1 MVDIIFLVPIVLLA
15 VDDIMNKFKDLKIDK
30 GMKRTSF
37 ITPAMKELLIPS
49 EGTYNLFQDGLAR
62 LQKGDKSFF
71 DLQTFPHVGDIVA
84 GLEGDFTLFKVK
96 CIDWAKNN
104 EVRIAPKNEVGY
116 PITKLYPIC
125 ISNEILIRL
134 GFYWDKRFNKFRLRL
149 KDFRNIDIEKSSFS
163 MIGYIREIGPILY
176 LHELQAVLRIYN
188 IDQGI
193 IDQKLL
199 VDRSLHKVDWVN
211 NKI

>member
-1 MVDIIFLVPIVLLA
+1 
-15 VDDIMNKFKDLKIDK
+15 
-30 GMKRTSF
+30 MKRTSF

-49 EGTYNLFQDGLAR
+49 EGTYNLFPDGLAR

-71 DLQTFPHVGDIVA
+71 GLQTFPHVGDIVA

-96 CIDWAKNN
+96 SITWANNN
-104 EVRIAPKNEVGY
+104 EVRIAPKGEVGY

-134 GFYWDKRFNKFRLRL
+134 GFYWDNRFNKFRLRL
-149 KDFRNIDIEKSSFS
+149 KSFRNIDIEKASYTEDY
-163 MIGYIREIGPILY
+163 YIKEIGNIKY

-193 IDQKLL
+193 LDQKLF
-199 VDRSLHKVDWVN
+199 VDRSLPEVDWVN
-211 NKI
+211 NKIK

>member
-1 MVDIIFLVPIVLLA
+1 
-15 VDDIMNKFKDLKIDK
+15 
-30 GMKRTSF
+30 MKRTSF

-49 EGTYNLFQDGLAR
+49 EGTYSLFPDGLAR

-71 DLQTFPHVGDIVA
+71 GLQTFPHVGDIVA
-84 GLEGDFTLFKVK
+84 GLEGAFTLFKVK
-96 CIDWAKNN
+96 SITWANNN
-104 EVRIAPKNEVGY
+104 EVRIAPKGENGY

-125 ISNEILIRL
+125 ISNEILLSL
-134 GFYWDKRFNKFRLRL
+134 GFKWDKRFNKFRLRL
-149 KDFRNIDIEKSSFS
+149 KGFRNIDIEKSSSS

-193 IDQKLL
+193 LDNKLW
-199 VDRSLHKVDWVN
+199 VDNSLPEVDWVN
-211 NKI
+211 K

>member
-1 MVDIIFLVPIVLLA
+1 
-15 VDDIMNKFKDLKIDK
+15 
-30 GMKRTSF
+30 MKRTSF

-49 EGTYNLFQDGLAR
+49 EGTYNLFKDGLAR

-84 GLEGDFTLFKVK
+84 GLGGDFTLFKVK
-96 CIDWAKNN
+96 SITWANNN
-104 EVRIAPKNEVGY
+104 EVMIAPKGEVGY
-116 PITKLYPIC
+116 HITKLYPIC
-125 ISNEILIRL
+125 ISNEILLKL
-134 GFYWDKRFNKFRLRL
+134 GFKWDEKYHKFRLRL
-149 KDFRNIDIEKSSFS
+149 NSFRNIDIEKGSSS
-163 MIGYIREIGPILY
+163 MICYIKEIGYIQY

-199 VDRSLHKVDWVN
+199 VDNSLPGVDWVN
-211 NKI
+211 NN

>member
-1 MVDIIFLVPIVLLA
+1 
-15 VDDIMNKFKDLKIDK
+15 
-30 GMKRTSF
+30 MKRTSF

-49 EGTYNLFQDGLAR
+49 EGTYNLFPDGLAK
-62 LQKGDKSFF
+62 LQKGDQSFF
-71 DLQTFPHVGDIVA
+71 DLQTFPHVGDIVV
-84 GLEGDFTLFKVK
+84 GLGGDFTLFKVK
-96 CIDWAKNN
+96 SITWANNN
-104 EVRIAPKNEVGY
+104 EVRIAPNGEVSY

-149 KDFRNIDIEKSSFS
+149 KDFRNIDIEKTSYSGACY
-163 MIGYIREIGPILY
+163 IKELGYIQY

-193 IDQKLL
+193 LNQK
-199 VDRSLHKVDWVN
+199 
-211 NKI
+211 